1 MIKHIVMFRLSDE
14 LSERELMD
22 IITQAKSDLEALVPQ
37 IEVLRDLKVYTNIN
51 PKEEYH
57 FSLIAD
63 LDRFE
68 DVETYAQHPAHVKI
82 VTDLIKPNL
91 AKRACVDIVV

>member
-1 MIKHIVMFRLSDE
+1 MFRLSE
-14 LSERELMD
+14 SLSERELTD
-22 IITQAKSDLEALVPQ
+22 LIARAKSDLEALVGK

-63 LDRFE
+63 LDIFE
-68 DVETYAQHPAHVKI
+68 DVDVYARHPDHMKI
-82 VTDLIKPNL
+82 VTELIKPNL
-91 AKRACVDIVV
+91 VKRACVDIVVP